1 MKSWQLTKSPKIVQN
16 HFISILQVFVY
27 YTAEKCTNSLFE
39 NSEDFCEIKAVSEFM
54 EDLFS
59 PENKEKLLS
68 FARRSRVSLEKNID
82 GYIET
87 ANLKLFVFFL
97 TRWEEEAHKLFRVSL
112 FENLKLYLCTP
123 ICKA

>member
-27 YTAEKCTNSLFE
+27 YTAEKCTSSLLE
-39 NSEDFCEIKAVSEFM
+39 NSEDFCEIEEVSKFM
-54 EDLFS
+54 KDLYS
-59 PENKEKLLS
+59 PANKEKLLS
-68 FARRSRVSLEKNID
+68 FARRSRVDLEKNID

-97 TRWEEEAHKLFRVSL
+97 TRWEEEAHKLFRVT
-112 FENLKLYLCTP
+112 FF
-123 ICKA
+123 